1 MLITETRKGESKLK
15 DVKTRPSER
24 TPRILL
30 GAARA
35 PKELAKKSIIEAKE
49 KAKDVA
55 QRQQR
60 KRLQKPSPPLSS
72 GSSQRSRRLSLL
84 SQRAVLQSF
93 LQAIWR
99 TRTVPF

>member
-1 MLITETRKGESKLK
+1 MK

-84 SQRAVLQSF
+84 SQRAVGLQS
-93 LQAIWR
+93 LSSSLWR
-99 TRTVPF
+99 LLP